1 MTAFITEKE
10 IDSFIEQR
18 FYTIEEYLQ
27 LEERSRDKHEYFNGK
42 IKFMAGGAGPHNL
55 IMGNII
61 TSLNNATENLD
72 NTFLVYPSEMK
83 IFIPRI
89 QAFVYPDAVVVCEKP
104 EYYQGRNDII
114 TNPILVVE
122 VASPS
127 TAKYDRGLKYRHYK
141 TLPSFKE
148 YVIVEQ
154 DFPWVMASFKT
165 AENTWND
172 LEATQLDQSIF
183 LRSINCSI
191 DLKRIYRNVEFA
203 KPV

>member
-1 MTAFITEKE
+1 MTAFATDE
-10 IDSFIEQR
+10 R
-18 FYTIEEYLQ
+18 LYTISEYLEM
-27 LEERSRDKHEYFNGK
+27 EERSEEKHEYYNGK
-42 IKFMAGGAGPHNL
+42 ITLMAGGSTDHSL
-55 IMGNII
+55 IATNI
-61 TSLNNATENLD
+61 SMALYNELDKRAESYLVLN
-72 NTFLVYPSEMK
+72 SEVK

-89 QAFVYPDAVVVCEKP
+89 ETFVYPDAVVVCEKI
-104 EYYQGRNDII
+104 EHYNGRNDII
-114 TNPILVVE
+114 TNPFLVVE

-127 TAKYDRGLKYRHYK
+127 TAKYDRTLKFRHYK

-154 DFPWVMASFKT
+154 DFPWVIASFKT

-191 DLKRIYRNVEFA
+191 DLKRIYKNVEFA